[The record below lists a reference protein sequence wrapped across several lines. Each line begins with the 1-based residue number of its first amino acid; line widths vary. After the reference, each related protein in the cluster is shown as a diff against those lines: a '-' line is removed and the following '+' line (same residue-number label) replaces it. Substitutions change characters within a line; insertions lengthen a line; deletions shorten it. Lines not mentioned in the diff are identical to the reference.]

1 MHLRFNEDF
10 AYVPTKDAAV
20 PLPVLQSAHAIF
32 IVHASQLCF
41 LLSDINTAKIRI
53 RAKFTTLAFPK
64 NFHFHSH
71 ITSLFL
77 NIPFSLLK

>member
-10 AYVPTKDAAV
+10 AYVPTKDATV

-41 LLSDINTAKIRI
+41 FTIRLKYGKDQNKGKIY
-53 RAKFTTLAFPK
+53 
-64 NFHFHSH
+64 NFG
-71 ITSLFL
+71 
-77 NIPFSLLK
+77 FS